1 MVPPLPP
8 SLPTVHNTH
17 QHSGHQQQK
26 PDNGEATK
34 TTPKKKT
41 TKLKF
46 LSMSVTPYRIN
57 AGHTIVNIVQKKG
70 KATWWWQLQPKHVA
84 SVCEASNK
92 QVYLY
97 WQGHSVQRNTKYMS
111 SWLLVLKRYTEVPIN
126 SFPVPPWEIWKQLVP
141 SICLSLHLCRIVWKL
156 IHVQTACY
164 IATEVQKLMSLVMSY
179 VTPLTVHILPLG
191 TSRYFFKLRHFIM
204 SYVTGPDLP
213 YSSILFHKM
222 Q

>member
-70 KATWWWQLQPKHVA
+70 KAT
-84 SVCEASNK
+84 
-92 QVYLY
+92 
-97 WQGHSVQRNTKYMS
+97 
-111 SWLLVLKRYTEVPIN
+111 
-126 SFPVPPWEIWKQLVP
+126 
-141 SICLSLHLCRIVWKL
+141 
-156 IHVQTACY
+156 
-164 IATEVQKLMSLVMSY
+164 
-179 VTPLTVHILPLG
+179 
-191 TSRYFFKLRHFIM
+191 
-204 SYVTGPDLP
+204 
-213 YSSILFHKM
+213 
-222 Q
+222 